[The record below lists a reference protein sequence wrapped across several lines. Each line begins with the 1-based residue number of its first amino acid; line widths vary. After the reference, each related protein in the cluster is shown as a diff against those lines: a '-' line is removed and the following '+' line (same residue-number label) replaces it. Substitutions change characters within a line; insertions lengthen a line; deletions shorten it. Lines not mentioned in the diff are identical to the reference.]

1 MEKVTYTTTK
11 IALNDYE
18 VKTLK
23 EAVEIL
29 GDIYNQ
35 TPEGTELEKMARD
48 IYNDFDAFLDKA
60 APNNELDTEM
70 CWMAEEY
77 DEE

>member
-18 VKTLK
+18 VKTLR

-48 IYNDFDAFLDKA
+48 IYYDLDAFLDKA
-60 APNNELDTEM
+60 TPNNELDTEM